1 MGAVSLVHSIGNI
14 AHETT
19 TKSEV
24 SMKTLFLTLSILF
37 VFASCKNNPTQ
48 RNQMNEKLTN
58 KQEVLALGIR
68 QQLNIPQDLILPFD
82 SVGMDSLFGEY
93 KRNVEECRDGSEGED
108 YEEDRI
114 DERRMDIFIPYAF
127 NDLLK
132 RGFKP
137 ISAQQFE
144 QKLNQ
149 LRIAPEQ
156 RKRLPAVYEHK
167 HYFTIPSCVEG
178 WHDDLAEGGMSKED
192 EDYVKHGNMNYCVIK
207 GYNFIVYAP
216 MLIRFIKRNKEKL
229 YFRLKDN
236 IVHINLFLL
245 NGSKSSLT
253 WLRHNSPLFLKDMVM
268 TFGYDKNTYINKFVL
283 DETLKEVDLKQQEV
297 WCMEKIFVRKIYAKK
312 PYIDIRE
319 GLLKTLLDSPVN
331 DKDEKWIFALNTY
344 GRQIMEKK
352 SADTPSW
359 IRKYTMEERYKI
371 AAYIGYYL
379 IKLIKKYDFW
389 LSTSYASELYYNE
402 KFRKYLDAHNYFN
415 LPGFIEMSDS
425 LYQEYD
431 FDVEVYRARE
441 AARSSAE
448 E

>member
-1 MGAVSLVHSIGNI
+1 
-14 AHETT
+14 
-19 TKSEV
+19 
-24 SMKTLFLTLSILF
+24 MKTLFLTLSILF
-37 VFASCKNNPTQ
+37 IFASYKNNPTQ
-48 RNQMNEKLTN
+48 RNQMNEKPTN

-93 KRNVEECRDGSEGED
+93 KRVVEEAKDDSEGGD
-108 YEEDRI
+108 YEEVRI

-167 HYFTIPSCVEG
+167 HYFTIPSCMQG

-344 GRQIMEKK
+344 GTQIMEKK

>member
-1 MGAVSLVHSIGNI
+1 
-14 AHETT
+14 
-19 TKSEV
+19 
-24 SMKTLFLTLSILF
+24 MKALFLTLSILF

-48 RNQMNEKLTN
+48 SNQMNEKPTN

-93 KRNVEECRDGSEGED
+93 KKNFEGYVDDSEDED
-108 YEEDRI
+108 YEEVRI

-137 ISAQQFE
+137 ISAQLFD

-178 WHDDLAEGGMSKED
+178 WRDELAEGGMSKED
-192 EDYVKHGNMNYCVIK
+192 EDYVKHGNMNYFVIK
-207 GYNFIVYAP
+207 GYNFIVPAP
-216 MLIRFIKRNKEKL
+216 MLIDFVRKDKRKYFFKL
-229 YFRLKDN
+229 GDQ

-253 WLRHNSPLFLKDMVM
+253 WLRHNSPLFLKDLVM

-283 DETLKEVDLKQQEV
+283 DETLQEVDLKQQDVSCVEN
-297 WCMEKIFVRKIYAKK
+297 IFARKIYAKR

-344 GRQIMEKK
+344 GTQIMEKK

-379 IKLIKKYDFW
+379 IKLIKKYNCR
-389 LSTSYASELYYNE
+389 LCSSYDIELYYNE

-431 FDVEVYRARE
+431 IEVEAYRARE